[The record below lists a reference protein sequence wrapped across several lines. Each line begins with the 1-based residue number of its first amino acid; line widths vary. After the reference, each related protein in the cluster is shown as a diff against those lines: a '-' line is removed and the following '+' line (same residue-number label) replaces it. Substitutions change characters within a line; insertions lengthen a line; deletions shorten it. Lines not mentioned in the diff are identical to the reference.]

1 MATTSLAAD
10 QIIATQAS
18 ALCDRLRHDLLRGWL
33 KPGRKLPL
41 KFLMEHYQAG
51 QTPIREALNRLAS
64 EGLVEFRDQ
73 RGFTVTKISV
83 EELRELNQTRC
94 WLEERALRE
103 TLQNRTPAWEEGL
116 VLAWHRLQRTKRSLS
131 DAPFESNPEW
141 DRLHAAFHRQ
151 LISAC
156 GSRWLL
162 AYCEQQSALL
172 YRYRQLAVRKAY
184 PTRNVQAEHGAIMQA
199 ALDGDVEAAVR
210 LLLAHYR
217 ATADVILNDPAS
229 LELVSEPPEE
239 AAN

>member
-1 MATTSLAAD
+1 MATSNLAPD
-10 QIIATQAS
+10 QTIATQAS
-18 ALCDRLRHDLLRGWL
+18 ALCDRLRHDLLQGWL

-73 RGFTVTKISV
+73 RGFTVTGIS
-83 EELRELNQTRC
+83 EAELRELNQTRC

-103 TLQNRTPAWEEGL
+103 TMRNRTREWEEGL

-131 DAPFESNPEW
+131 DAPFESNPDW

-162 AYCEQQSALL
+162 AYCEQQSSLL

-184 PTRNVQAEHGAIMQA
+184 PSRNVQAEHEGIMQA
-199 ALDGDVEAAVR
+199 AIDGDEDTAVSR
-210 LLLAHYR
+210 LLAHYR
-217 ATADVILNDPAS
+217 ATADIILNDPHA
-229 LELVSEPPEE
+229 LERASEPEG
-239 AAN
+239 